1 MNEVQN
7 QELTSNNQSVWI
19 MPQAGP
25 PVPPDPT
32 LIVSKIGENY
42 AEVTGTCIVT
52 LSDPA
57 LASGT
62 LFIEQSIDGLTYD
75 QADTFVVTDGG
86 PEIAFSIRLLTRFV
100 RARFDVGAAVEM
112 RLRFGGLLKVAT

>member
-7 QELTSNNQSVWI
+7 QELTINNQSLWI
-19 MPQAGP
+19 MPLTVVAP
-25 PVPPDPT
+25 ATDTT
-32 LIVSKIGENY
+32 LIVTKIGENY

-57 LASGT
+57 LATGT
-62 LFIEQSIDGLTYD
+62 LFIEQSIDGINYD

-86 PEIAFSIRLLTRFV
+86 PEVAFSIRLLTRFV
-100 RARFDVGAAVEM
+100 RARFDVGAAIEM

>member
-1 MNEVQN
+1 MNEAQN
-7 QELTSNNQSVWI
+7 QELTSNNQSLWI
-19 MPQAGP
+19 MPLAG
-25 PVPPDPT
+25 PDPT
-32 LIVSKIGENY
+32 LIVTKIGENY

-52 LSDPA
+52 LSNPA

-62 LFIEQSIDGLTYD
+62 LFIEQSIDGINYD

-86 PEIAFSIRLLTRFV
+86 PEVAFSIRLLTRFV
-100 RARFDVGAAVEM
+100 RARFDVGAAIEM